1 MSGDGYG
8 LPGLD
13 PGLALL
19 EFVENLPSA
28 PQPVDHLKQSDGLGP
43 RYRIRVE
50 LSLFSRRRHEVDE
63 PLTTGHS
70 RRDFQATDVLGPRVI
85 LTAHHSLLTSA
96 RAVTRHVTGALLAA
110 RRWLQ
115 RKAWTRRA
123 AAPTRPSGTTTEAD
137 T

>member
-1 MSGDGYG
+1 MTGDGYG

-28 PQPVDHLKQSDGLGP
+28 PQPVDHLKQSDRLGP

-63 PLTTGHS
+63 PLTAGHS
-70 RRDFQATDVLGPRVI
+70 RRDVQATDVCSHVGVV
-85 LTAHHSLLTSA
+85 HSNTPYVA
-96 RAVTRHVTGALLAA
+96 RAVTRYVTDTLLAA

-123 AAPTRPSGTTTEAD
+123 AAPTRPSGTTTEANA
-137 T
+137 